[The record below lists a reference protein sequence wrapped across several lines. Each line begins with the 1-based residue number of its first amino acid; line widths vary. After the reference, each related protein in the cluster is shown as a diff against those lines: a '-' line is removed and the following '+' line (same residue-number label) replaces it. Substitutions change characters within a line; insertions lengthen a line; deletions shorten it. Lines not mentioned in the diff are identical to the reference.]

1 MNEKIDKKELWEIVL
16 SDLELNLSKAN
27 FKTWFSNTRILSVKS
42 DEQAV
47 VVGVPTNFS
56 KDWLET
62 KYHRDILHALQDAM
76 DSKVRKVEY
85 KVAPQKRT
93 ENGKDCSKIKEV
105 KSNPSGSLN
114 NNSKK
119 APTTSHGLS
128 PNYVFDNFVV
138 GKGSELAYAACKS
151 VSEDIGQ
158 RYNPLFIYGDVGL
171 GKTHL
176 LQAIGHKVLQNKKD
190 VKILYTNAE
199 KFTNQFIRAVRQ
211 NKMDKFKKKFR
222 DLDVLLID
230 DIQFMAGKERTQE
243 EFFHTFNSLYQEDRQ
258 IVITSDRTPKAIPAL
273 EDRLISR
280 LEWGLIADISSPDLE
295 TRIAILK
302 TKANK
307 KGFKLSDN
315 IIQYLASHIQS
326 NVRELEGALNKL
338 IAYCDFH
345 KTEMSLDVAKNILS
359 GLKTNKNK
367 SLIRPK
373 LLIKTVANF
382 YGIPLEKMLGSSR
395 KREVVVPRQVA
406 MYLMREEIDAS
417 FPMIGEKV
425 GDRDHTTAMHAHK
438 KIKKEINKEGRIK
451 QEVGLIKQRLYNK

>member
-1 MNEKIDKKELWEIVL
+1 MNKIIDKKELWEIVL

-27 FKTWFSNTRILSVKS
+27 FKTWFSNTRILKVK
-42 DEQAV
+42 DKNQTV

-56 KDWLET
+56 KDWLEK
-62 KYHRDILHALQDAM
+62 KYHRSILDALQDAM
-76 DSKVRKVEY
+76 DSKVRKVIY
-85 KVAPQKRT
+85 KVAPLKKEKRKKS
-93 ENGKDCSKIKEV
+93 EPVKSEPKKDCFK
-105 KSNPSGSLN
+105 
-114 NNSKK
+114 NNSKAK
-119 APTTSHGLS
+119 NSYGLN
-128 PNYVFDNFVV
+128 PIYTFKNFVV

-151 VSEDIGQ
+151 VADEVGT

-176 LQAIGHKVLQNKKD
+176 LQAVGHEVLKSKKD
-190 VKILYTNAE
+190 IKILYTNAE
-199 KFTNQFIRAVRQ
+199 KFTNEFIRAISNNQ
-211 NKMDKFKKKFR
+211 MNKFKQKYR
-222 DLDVLLID
+222 GLDVLLID
-230 DIQFMAGKERTQE
+230 DVQFMAGKERTQE

-258 IVITSDRTPKAIPAL
+258 IIITSDRTPKAIPAL

-406 MYLMREEIDAS
+406 MYLMREEIDSS
-417 FPMIGEKV
+417 FPAIGERI
-425 GDRDHTTAMHAHK
+425 GERDHTTAMHAHK
-438 KIKKEINKEGRIK
+438 KITKEIKKEGRIK
-451 QEVGLIKQRLYNK
+451 QEVDLIKQRLYNQ

>member
-27 FKTWFSNTRILSVKS
+27 FKTWFSNTRILSIKNNNQTVI
-42 DEQAV
+42 
-47 VVGVPTNFS
+47 VGVPTNFS
-56 KDWLET
+56 KNWLEK
-62 KYHRDILHALQDAM
+62 KYHRAILDALQDAM

-85 KVAPQKRT
+85 KVAPQK
-93 ENGKDCSKIKEV
+93 KPDKSKKCLNKSKTKSKSSNNP
-105 KSNPSGSLN
+105 KSN
-114 NNSKK
+114 KK
-119 APTTSHGLS
+119 ENHGLN
-128 PNYVFDNFVV
+128 PNYTFENFVV

-151 VSEDIGQ
+151 VSEEIGQ
-158 RYNPLFIYGDVGL
+158 RYNPLFIYGEVGL

-176 LQAIGHKVLQNKKD
+176 LQAIGHKVLKDKKD
-190 VKILYTNAE
+190 LKILYTNAE
-199 KFTNQFIRAVRQ
+199 KFTNKFIRAVRK
-211 NKMDKFKKKFR
+211 NKMDKFKRKFR

-230 DIQFMAGKERTQE
+230 DNQFMAGKERTQE

-295 TRIAILK
+295 TRIAILN
-302 TKANK
+302 TKAEK
-307 KGFKLSDN
+307 KGVELNDD
-315 IIQYLASHIQS
+315 IIQYLATHIQS

-338 IAYCDFH
+338 TAYCEFH
-345 KTEMSLDVAKNILS
+345 KTEINLDVAKNVLS
-359 GLKTNKNK
+359 GLNTKKKK
-367 SLIRPK
+367 SLVRPK
-373 LLIKTVANF
+373 QLIKTVANF
-382 YGIPLEKMLGSSR
+382 YGIPVDKMLGSSR

>member
-27 FKTWFSNTRILSVKS
+27 FKTWFSNTRILSIKNNNQTVI
-42 DEQAV
+42 
-47 VVGVPTNFS
+47 VGVPTNFS
-56 KDWLET
+56 KNWLEK
-62 KYHRDILHALQDAM
+62 KYHRAILDALQDAM

-85 KVAPQKRT
+85 KVAPQKKP
-93 ENGKDCSKIKEV
+93 NKSKKCPDKPKT
-105 KSNPSGSLN
+105 KSKPS
-114 NNSKK
+114 NNSKSDK
-119 APTTSHGLS
+119 KENYGLN
-128 PNYVFDNFVV
+128 PNYTFENFVV

-151 VSEDIGQ
+151 VSEEIGQ

-176 LQAIGHKVLQNKKD
+176 LQAIGHKVLKDKKD
-190 VKILYTNAE
+190 LKILYTNAE
-199 KFTNQFIRAVRQ
+199 KFTNQFIRAVRK
-211 NKMDKFKKKFR
+211 NKMDKFKRKFR

-295 TRIAILK
+295 TRIAILN
-302 TKANK
+302 TKAEK
-307 KGFKLSDN
+307 KGVELNDD
-315 IIQYLASHIQS
+315 IIQYLATHIQS

-338 IAYCDFH
+338 TAYCEFH
-345 KTEMSLDVAKNILS
+345 KTEINLNVAKNVLS
-359 GLKTNKNK
+359 GLNTKKKK
-367 SLIRPK
+367 SLVRPK
-373 LLIKTVANF
+373 QLIKTVANF
-382 YGIPLEKMLGSSR
+382 YGIPVDKMLGSSR